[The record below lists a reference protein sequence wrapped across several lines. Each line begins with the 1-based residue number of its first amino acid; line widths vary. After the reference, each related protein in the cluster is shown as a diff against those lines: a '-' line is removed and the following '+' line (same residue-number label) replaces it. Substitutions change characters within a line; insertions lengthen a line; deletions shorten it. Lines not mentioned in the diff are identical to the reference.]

1 MATKSKRNTRRRA
14 KKTRRHRRI
23 QRGRGYLGVPDV
35 RSIPAASIVPVAV
48 GDLTDG
54 SKAFS
59 LLSEHEK
66 LLVDDE
72 ELRV

>member
-1 MATKSKRNTRRRA
+1 MRGKKRVQRTRRQ
-14 KKTRRHRRI
+14 RRYC

-35 RSIPAASIVPVAV
+35 RSVPAASIVPVAV
-48 GDLTDG
+48 GDLQDG

-59 LLSEHEK
+59 LLSEPEK
-66 LLVDDE
+66 REVDDE

>member
-1 MATKSKRNTRRRA
+1 MAARKSRRNRQRRRR
-14 KKTRRHRRI
+14 TQRRARI

-35 RSIPAASIVPVAV
+35 RSVPNAAIVPVAV
-48 GDLTDG
+48 GDLQDG

-59 LLSEHEK
+59 LLDERAK
-66 LLVDDE
+66 QQVDDE